1 MTLWAGSAKASG
13 AGVCQ
18 PAGAGAGPNPSGEA
32 GWQPGGSSVAAQC
45 SSPCPLASTLP
56 GSAAQGG
63 LDPGPWKPPPLPPCG
78 KAAGSHY
85 PNQRNSHGRT
95 TPGQSLV
102 GTDAKVPNQ
111 IVASGHGTDR
121 DGAEGDG
128 GMAERA
134 VGRAFREENHPP
146 ISGGFGVCSSRPTP
160 PHPAIS
166 WQGQLPHLGAGRGQ
180 GSHT

>member
-1 MTLWAGSAKASG
+1 MAAR
-13 AGVCQ
+13 
-18 PAGAGAGPNPSGEA
+18 
-32 GWQPGGSSVAAQC
+32 WQLGGSSVLE
-45 SSPCPLASTLP
+45 PLPTGQHTSWEC
-56 GSAAQGG
+56 AQGG

-95 TPGQSLV
+95 TPGQSLL

-111 IVASGHGTDR
+111 IVASGHGMDR

-134 VGRAFREENHPP
+134 VGRAFREENHPPP